1 MRWDLGRGSDNI
13 EDRRGEGGG
22 FGGVALGGGGIGAI
36 ALALIGYF
44 VFGDPNALSG
54 LQQQVAPPARQGQ
67 AGTPGDQQG
76 KFVSQ
81 ILGSTEDV
89 WTAELAKQNL
99 RYEPPQTVLYSD
111 ATSTGCGLGQAAMG
125 PFYCPQDRKVYIDLS
140 FFRELSDRF
149 GAPGDFA
156 RAYVI
161 AHEVGHHV
169 QNLLGTSD
177 KVDQARQRGSRTQ
190 SNRLSVR
197 LELQADCYAGIWAA
211 RADAMRHWL
220 EAGDVEKGLAAAS
233 AVGDDTLQR
242 ETQGRVVPDAFT
254 HGTSAQRTHWFETGL
269 KAADLQDCDTF
280 SGDYADL

>member
-1 MRWDLGRGSDNI
+1 
-13 EDRRGEGGG
+13 
-22 FGGVALGGGGIGAI
+22 
-36 ALALIGYF
+36 

-54 LQQQVAPPARQGQ
+54 LQQTAAPPAQQGE
-67 AGTPGDQQG
+67 AGAPADQQG

-89 WTAELAKQNL
+89 WTAELAKQGA
-99 RYEPPQTVLYSD
+99 RYEAPQTVLYSD

-125 PFYCPQDRKVYIDLS
+125 PFYCPQDRKVYIDLA
-140 FFRELSDRF
+140 FFRELSERF

-169 QNLLGTSD
+169 QNLLGASD
-177 KVDQARQRGSRTQ
+177 QVDAARRRGGRTQ
-190 SNRLSVR
+190 ANRLSVR

-211 RADAMRHWL
+211 RADSMRHWL
-220 EAGDVEKGLAAAS
+220 ESGDVEKGLAAAS
-233 AVGDDTLQR
+233 AVGDDTLQK

-269 KAADLQDCDTF
+269 KATDLQASDTF
-280 SGDYADL
+280 SGDYSDL

>member
-22 FGGVALGGGGIGAI
+22 MGGLALGGGGIGAI

-54 LQQQVAPPARQGQ
+54 LQQQTAPPAQQGQ

-89 WTAELAKQNL
+89 WTAELAKQGA
-99 RYEPPQTVLYSD
+99 RYDPPQTVLYSD

-125 PFYCPQDRKVYIDLS
+125 PFYCPQDRKVYIDLA

-177 KVDQARQRGSRTQ
+177 QVDAARRRGSRTQ

-220 EAGDVEKGLAAAS
+220 ESGDVEKGLAAAS

-269 KAADLQDCDTF
+269 KAADIKECDTF
-280 SGDYADL
+280 SGDYQDL